1 MQYYSSQCRLG
12 MSKSLTAKANSLQC
26 DISGLRCILHCH
38 CTSSESRP
46 CHAIAL
52 SWKQVG
58 TLEQA
63 EIIWVQDCCFI
74 YDFILNPRKRG
85 DTMSSAHVPRVL
97 VTGAS
102 GFLGCHIV
110 KQLLEGGEFIVRGT
124 VRNLTNEKKVEPLK
138 KLCPNAK
145 HDLELVQADLL
156 DKDCWER
163 LVYGLWFLGFDSDD
177 CCNCYITICFGFFGN
192 HISFPKT

>member
-1 MQYYSSQCRLG
+1 MPDNCGCSTIPVMPAWNEQIAHGKSQF
-12 MSKSLTAKANSLQC
+12 
-26 DISGLRCILHCH
+26 
-38 CTSSESRP
+38 TSMWYFWASVY
-46 CHAIAL
+46 IAL
-52 SWKQVG
+52 SLYVIRVTPLSRNRIELKAGGNLG
-58 TLEQA
+58 TSRNNLSS
-63 EIIWVQDCCFI
+63 DRCFI

-163 LVYGLWFLGFDSDD
+163 LV
-177 CCNCYITICFGFFGN
+177 
-192 HISFPKT
+192 

>member
-1 MQYYSSQCRLG
+1 MSDKKCQIIVVAVLFQSCRLG

-38 CTSSESRP
+38 CTSSESRNRIELK
-46 CHAIAL
+46 AGGNLGTSRNNL
-52 SWKQVG
+52 SS
-58 TLEQA
+58 
-63 EIIWVQDCCFI
+63 DRCFI

-85 DTMSSAHVPRVL
+85 DSMSSAHVPRVL

-163 LVYGLWFLGFDSDD
+163 LVYGL
-177 CCNCYITICFGFFGN
+177 
-192 HISFPKT
+192 